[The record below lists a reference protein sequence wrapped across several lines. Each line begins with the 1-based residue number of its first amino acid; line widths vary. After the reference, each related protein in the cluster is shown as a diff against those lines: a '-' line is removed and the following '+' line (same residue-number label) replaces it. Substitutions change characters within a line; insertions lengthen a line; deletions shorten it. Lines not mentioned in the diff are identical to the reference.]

1 MKHKFIRVSATA
13 FMMLAALSIT
23 AFAATLNVNWTKVKL
38 TNKGNAQWNL
48 DLGEA
53 GKKRSVDYYEVQ
65 VYAAEGSLAGYGSF
79 DEWDIIETADRTRHE
94 KLVISDP
101 GTYKFKVRAVM
112 NDGDVTNWSQESNQ
126 VTFTAEKIAKLG
138 KKAEREKKKAERE
151 AKKAERAAK
160 KAEREVKKAEREA
173 KKAEREQNKAEREA
187 RKAEREARKAER
199 AKKNVTNAD
208 GRLKRGWEQT
218 DGVWKYYDQ
227 AGSEAVGWLN
237 VRGHW
242 YYLDED
248 GEMMTGWIRNDGKL
262 YYLDETGAMVIG
274 DVNVEG
280 VSHSFDA
287 SGAKTDAN
295 IVDELE
301 VEDTEATGVTVEN

>member
-1 MKHKFIRVSATA
+1 MKHKFTKVLATA
-13 FMMLAALSIT
+13 FMMLAAFSFT
-23 AFAATLNVNWTKVKL
+23 AFAATVDANWTKVKL

-48 DLGEA
+48 DLGET
-53 GKKRSVDYYEVQ
+53 GKKRDVDHYEVQ
-65 VYAAEGSLAGYGSF
+65 VYAAEGSLAGYGSY
-79 DEWDIIETADRTRHE
+79 DEWDIIETADHTRHE
-94 KLVISDP
+94 KLTISDP

-112 NDGDVTNWSQESNQ
+112 NDGDVTNWSQESNEM
-126 VTFTAEKIAKLG
+126 TITAEKIAKLG

-160 KAEREVKKAEREA
+160 KAEREA
-173 KKAEREQNKAEREA
+173 KKAEREQNRAEREA

-208 GRLKRGWEQT
+208 GSLKRGWEQT
-218 DGVWKYYDQ
+218 DGVWKYYDET
-227 AGSEAVGWLN
+227 GSEAVGWLL

-262 YYLDETGAMVIG
+262 YYLDENGAMVTG

-280 VSHSFDA
+280 EAHSFDA
-287 SGAKTDAN
+287 SGAKADAKAVEEPE
-295 IVDELE
+295 I
-301 VEDTEATGVTVEN
+301 EDTEALGVTVETAQ

>member
-1 MKHKFIRVSATA
+1 MKHKFTRVLATA
-13 FMMLAALSIT
+13 FMMLAAFSFT
-23 AFAATLNVNWTKVKL
+23 AFAATVDVSWTKVKL

-53 GKKRSVDYYEVQ
+53 GKKRDVNHYEVQ
-65 VYAAEGSLAGYGSF
+65 VYAAEGSLKGYGSY
-79 DEWDIIETADRTRHE
+79 DEWDVIETADRTRHE
-94 KLVISDP
+94 KLAISDP

-112 NDGDVTNWSQESNQ
+112 NDGDVSNWSQESNE
-126 VTFTAEKIAKLG
+126 VTITAEKLAKLG
-138 KKAEREKKKAERE
+138 KQAEREKKKAERE
-151 AKKAERAAK
+151 AKKAEREA
-160 KAEREVKKAEREA
+160 KKAEREA

-208 GRLKRGWEQT
+208 GSLKRGWEQT

-227 AGSEAVGWLN
+227 TGSEAVGWLL

-262 YYLDETGAMVIG
+262 YYLDENGAMVTG
-274 DVNVEG
+274 DTTVEG
-280 VSHSFDA
+280 EAHSFDA
-287 SGAKTDAN
+287 SGAKIDAKTVEEPE
-295 IVDELE
+295 I
-301 VEDTEATGVTVEN
+301 EDTEALGVTVETAQ